1 MSVANA
7 GVIAAASPP
16 EAEDSAG
23 TNAELLDPVSTPDD
37 VHPVAPDQFDPRY
50 ETTKWEIWSYYA
62 YYVGNNG
69 LTLFNFAPTSFQNL
83 LYEQAGTA
91 ERLQFLGG
99 NRTINSI
106 VLLANG
112 ISFAIQVVLFLVIGS
127 FADYGVWRP
136 WILVFWSIV
145 AFGLGFGWLG
155 VHTADKWPVATG
167 LYMVGLIAYQMCI
180 TFWTAAFPG
189 LARNTPELRDKAL
202 EYQAGEIDREK
213 YDFVDMMLRNKI
225 QNMAFIWQS
234 CGEVLILAILVGILF
249 ALNVNASEANNN
261 WGLSVLIA
269 YATGVWVLL
278 AIPWFIVEKRR
289 PGQPLPPGMN
299 LVSVGFWQLYRAV
312 TQIWRLKQSKAPLTH
327 STPLNNK
334 LRFDLSHWLL
344 SPWRLAQHNRHR
356 YCHAAEHRRR
366 IQHPH
371 PHIPPYRRHR
381 RAVRRY
387 LRLLVD
393 PEALGP
399 VNEEHVR
406 RDYARHHFLGCMG
419 NDRHLDAEV
428 RLPQRVGI
436 LGVSGVVW
444 LVHLPV
450 VQLQSDHDQR
460 GDTAGKGVLVLRA
473 F

>member
-7 GVIAAASPP
+7 GVLAAANPP

-23 TNAELLDPVSTPDD
+23 TTAELLDPLSTPDD

-50 ETTKWEIWSYYA
+50 ETTKWEIWAYYS

-83 LYEQAGTA
+83 LYEQAGTS
-91 ERLQFLGG
+91 ERLVFLGAS
-99 NRTINSI
+99 RTINSI

-136 WILVFWSIV
+136 WILIFWSIV

-155 VHTADKWPVATG
+155 VHTEDKWPVATG

-189 LARNTPELRDKAL
+189 LARNTPELRQKAE

-234 CGEVLILAILVGILF
+234 VGEVFILAILVGILW
-249 ALNVNASEANNN
+249 ALHVNDSEANNN

-269 YATGVWVLL
+269 YCTGVWVLL
-278 AIPWFIVEKRR
+278 AIPWFMVEKRR

-312 TQIWRLKQSKAPLTH
+312 TQIWRLKQSKFPGKH
-327 STPLNNK
+327 STDRINK
-334 LRFDLSHWLL
+334 LRSALPHRLL
-344 SPWRLAQHNRHR
+344 PSRRLPQHNCHGHR
-356 YCHAAEHRRR
+356 NTSEHRCLL
-366 IQHPH
+366 QHPNA
-371 PHIPPYRRHR
+371 HIPPNRRHR
-381 RAVRRY
+381 CAIRRHLY
-387 LRLLVD
+387 LLVD
-393 PEALGP
+393 PKTLLPLHEK
-399 VNEEHVR
+399 HVR
-406 RDYARHHFLGCMG
+406 RDHARHHLPRRMG
-419 NDRHLDAEV
+419 HDRDLDPEI
-428 RLPQRVGI
+428 RLPQRMGV

-444 LVHLPV
+444 AVHLPV
-450 VQLQSDHDQR
+450 VLVLADHDQ
-460 GDTAGKGVLVLRA
+460 
-473 F
+473 